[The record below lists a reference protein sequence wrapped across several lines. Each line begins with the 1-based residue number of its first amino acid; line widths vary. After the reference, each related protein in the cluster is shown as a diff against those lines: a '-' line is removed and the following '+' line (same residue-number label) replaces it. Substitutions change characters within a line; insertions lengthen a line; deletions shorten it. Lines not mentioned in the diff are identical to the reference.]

1 MQKKNL
7 RYIVFF
13 NTAAILK
20 SVLGLIRAKLTS
32 LWLGVEG
39 VGILGQITTAF
50 NFQANISDFGVF
62 PLLINK
68 LGKYSPDER
77 NSDTQDFVNL
87 SILIIFIS
95 NLFLVSSIIVFR
107 EKLSILIFNSSSYVE
122 IIVLL
127 AILNPIYTLSMFPEN
142 IVKSFRQFK
151 ILSIGQNITSIVGL
165 LSIPP
170 MLWYYG
176 INGILYNFVIF
187 LLFNFLFFLPF
198 AIRAI
203 PLSWFKIRKIKR
215 RIIYETIKFCSVLTV
230 RKALTYFTLIIFRSI
245 IVHELGLKSNGYFQA
260 AWSISNYL
268 NVLFTAFVVYLFPTL
283 SSIRDLK
290 MFNKELN
297 RNLEYLI
304 YIILPFILVIVAMP
318 ELFLTLLFNPTY
330 VSVKNSL
337 NILTVLKLWEAFYI
351 FFSVVFV
358 SQNRLRALIVC
369 EIIKS
374 GLLVIISALVVSPLN
389 LSGAVLSIAISDV
402 VSVMAVLYFS
412 SKDPML
418 KLNETNKK
426 NLLKFSFIFVIAM
439 FPYSG
444 KLWPRIIQ
452 EIVVLFLALYVID
465 LKKYV
470 MILREFIPA
479 KSHN

>member
-318 ELFLTLLFNPTY
+318 
-330 VSVKNSL
+330 
-337 NILTVLKLWEAFYI
+337 
-351 FFSVVFV
+351 
-358 SQNRLRALIVC
+358 
-369 EIIKS
+369 
-374 GLLVIISALVVSPLN
+374 
-389 LSGAVLSIAISDV
+389 
-402 VSVMAVLYFS
+402 
-412 SKDPML
+412 
-418 KLNETNKK
+418 
-426 NLLKFSFIFVIAM
+426 
-439 FPYSG
+439 
-444 KLWPRIIQ
+444 
-452 EIVVLFLALYVID
+452 
-465 LKKYV
+465 
-470 MILREFIPA
+470 
-479 KSHN
+479 